1 MQKHPKNIDYT
12 ILLGIFACFIIWS
25 LLSQIKLTEWWQ
37 APEYDQ
43 TVLEIISLWP
53 VASLHIS
60 PWRQKRMW
68 HTSCL
73 ISLLMM
79 EMLVYDD
86 DNNDHGLKV
95 KYLLR
100 ILSVISSG
108 RLHLHQQVPS
118 HHHLEFLTSEWCW
131 FLHFFQNWNIN
142 QVIVT
147 FHRHLEFVM
156 LMWFWSNINP
166 KKCSSI
172 FKHHS

>member
-12 ILLGIFACFIIWS
+12 ILLGIFACFIIWC

-43 TVLEIISLWP
+43 PVLEIISLGP

-60 PWRQKRMW
+60 PWRKKRMW
-68 HTSCL
+68 HTSCI

-79 EMLVYDD
+79 EMLVYDA
-86 DNNDHGLKV
+86 DNDDHGLKV

-131 FLHFFQNWNIN
+131 FLNFFQNWNIN

-166 KKCSSI
+166 K
-172 FKHHS
+172 